1 MKPAMLALST
11 FRYSDGPIKLAI
23 EKAKAAGKLVIV
35 YVVDVNL
42 ARYMVGSDVGFLSD
56 LRERYEAEVLEEY
69 RVKAEKRVQ
78 EIGDRA
84 RSQRI
89 EVVAYVRTGRFALE
103 CLDIIGQENPECV
116 VTTRSRRPGWVK
128 KFFGSPVDYLI
139 KHAPCPVIEN

>member
-1 MKPAMLALST
+1 MKPVMLALST
-11 FRYSDGPIKLAI
+11 FRYSDSPIKLAV

-69 RVKAEKRVQ
+69 RNKAEVRVQ
-78 EIGDRA
+78 EIANQARA
-84 RSQRI
+84 EGI
-89 EVVAYVRTGRFALE
+89 DVVACVRTGRFALE

-116 VTTRSRRPGWVK
+116 VTTRSRRPQWVK

-139 KHAPCPVIEN
+139 SRAPCPVIES